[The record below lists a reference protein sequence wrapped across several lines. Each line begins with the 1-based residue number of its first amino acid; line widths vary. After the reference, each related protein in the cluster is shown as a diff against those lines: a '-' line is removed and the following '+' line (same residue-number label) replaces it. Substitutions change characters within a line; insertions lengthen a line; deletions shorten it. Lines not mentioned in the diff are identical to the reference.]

1 MLPKIHKPP
10 KLKPLTL
17 SDVMVA
23 FIKQENTIDHT
34 EEYRAILGQSRRGY
48 VSNGENET
56 EET

>member
-23 FIKQENTIDHT
+23 FIKQENTIDYT
-34 EEYRAILGQSRRGY
+34 EQYRAFLGQGRNRLASY
-48 VSNGENET
+48 GEDEV
-56 EET
+56 